1 MGRLDFAGGTRL
13 YLDTAPIIY
22 AIEEH
27 EVYWLHLQPIWTA
40 FTAGEVQIVTSEIS
54 LLETL
59 VHPIRNND
67 SALAASYDELL
78 TGSEVLLIPISTE
91 ILRAAAELRA
101 NHNLKTPDA
110 IHAATAITSGC
121 HHLIANDN
129 GFSRLTS
136 IDVVI
141 LDDLI

>member
-1 MGRLDFAGGTRL
+1 MGRLDFASGRRL

-27 EVYWLHLQPIWTA
+27 DVYWLHLQPIWTA
-40 FTAGEVQIVTSEIS
+40 FTAGEVQIVTSEIT

-59 VHPIRNND
+59 VRPLRDRD
-67 SALAASYDELL
+67 SKLADTYNELL
-78 TGSEVLLIPISTE
+78 TGSEVFLIPISTD

-101 NHNLKTPDA
+101 KHNLKTPDA

-121 HHLIANDN
+121 QYLIANDN
-129 GFSRLTS
+129 GFRRITT
-136 IDVVI
+136 IDVII

>member
-1 MGRLDFAGGTRL
+1 MGRLDLASGTRL

-27 EVYWLHLQPIWTA
+27 DVYWLHLQPIWTA
-40 FTAGEVQIVTSEIS
+40 FTAGEVQIVTSEIT

-59 VHPIRNND
+59 VRPLRDRD
-67 SALAASYDELL
+67 SKLADTYNELL
-78 TGSEVLLIPISTE
+78 TGSEVFLIPISTD

-101 NHNLKTPDA
+101 KHNLKTPDA

-121 HHLIANDN
+121 QHLIANDN
-129 GFSRLTS
+129 GFRRITT
-136 IDVVI
+136 IDVII